1 MNTLPELI
9 SSRLALL
16 VIGGPAHAL
25 WPTLITRLALRPAP
39 EGDALLRV
47 VDAGNCFAAYTIARQ
62 IRRVTADLPGILQ
75 RIQVARA
82 FTCYQVL
89 ALLESAPAAAA
100 PLLAL
105 DLLSTFYDENVRL
118 AERQRLLLRC
128 TVELKRLSRPAPVG
142 ALVSLHAG
150 HPDTLALLNILENAA
165 DQIWRFEPEHSSPPV
180 RLF

>member
-16 VIGGPAHAL
+16 VVDGPAHAL
-25 WPTLITRLALRPAP
+25 WPALIARLALRPAP
-39 EGDALLRV
+39 EGGTRLRV
-47 VDAGNCFAAYTIARQ
+47 VDAGNCFAAYAIARQ
-62 IRRVTADLPGILQ
+62 VRRATADLPGVLQ

-118 AERQRLLLRC
+118 AERQRLLLC
-128 TVELKRLSRPAPVG
+128 CAVELKRLSRPAPVG
-142 ALVSLHAG
+142 ALVSLRAG
-150 HPDTLALLNILENAA
+150 QLDTPALLKILESAA
-165 DQIWRFEPEHSSPPV
+165 DQIWRFEPERSPPPA